1 VTSNDP
7 LNPTTEIHVKAF
19 VEVVFGFE
27 SSSLRIGNIHKEESV
42 TKTAFIQVKDK
53 EVTKITDI
61 ITSSPFITARE
72 VNYTDTIG
80 ANKKFKIEMTVSP
93 GLPIGRINETITVR
107 SNLEQRPETK
117 LGLYGNVIGDI
128 EVKPKSLSFAV
139 RDSEDPQLRQTK
151 KLIITN
157 HQKDNPLEILN
168 VYDPDDH
175 LELEVRTKEKGSK
188 FELLVILKGKELL
201 KGDKFG
207 GTIIITTNN
216 PDEKK
221 IVVPYKLYRGK

>member
-1 VTSNDP
+1 
-7 LNPTTEIHVKAF
+7 
-19 VEVVFGFE
+19 
-27 SSSLRIGNIHKEESV
+27 
-42 TKTAFIQVKDK
+42 
-53 EVTKITDI
+53 
-61 ITSSPFITARE
+61 

-80 ANKKFKIEMTVSP
+80 ANEKFKIEIAVSP
-93 GLPIGRINETITVR
+93 GLPIGRIRETITVR

-117 LGLYGNVIGDI
+117 LGLYGNVIGDV
-128 EVKPKSLSFAV
+128 EVKPASLSFAV

-168 VYDPDDH
+168 VYDPDNY

-188 FELLVILKGKELL
+188 FELQVILKGKELL
-201 KGDKFG
+201 KGNKFG

>member
-1 VTSNDP
+1 MTSNDP
-7 LNPTTEIHVKAF
+7 VNPTTEIHVKAF

-27 SSSLRIGNIHKEESV
+27 SSSLRIGDIHKEESV

-80 ANKKFKIEMTVSP
+80 ANEKFKIEIAVSP
-93 GLPIGRINETITVR
+93 GLPIGRIRETITVR

-117 LGLYGNVIGDI
+117 LGLYGNVIGDV
-128 EVKPKSLSFAV
+128 EVKPASLSFAV

-168 VYDPDDH
+168 VYDPDNY

-188 FELLVILKGKELL
+188 FELQVILKGKELL
-201 KGDKFG
+201 KGNKFG